1 MSDGICSDDERYGG
15 FGAAMVNSLAAYSA
29 APARVVAAVTAARAP
44 GGTKKSLPITAAE
57 RVWKT
62 KRPYQRRQKKSSVPA
77 PAPQAAAPAPQAAA
91 PAEAP
96 APVPPLFTADD
107 DAMVQA
113 PAENKKSPPPVAPAV
128 APAPF
133 LFGEPIHP
141 CGIVVEIVGTEM
153 SCQGRSC
160 EEHEICG
167 EVLKED
173 VVVRLRKIQL
183 MVEGKEETAIV
194 AIWVTD
200 GIDRCRVGFLP
211 RHMVRHAARYDGA
224 LAQVTRV
231 FSSDP
236 ETCDTTERRLF
247 FKNKGYCRA
256 TIISTLPA
264 TKM

>member
-1 MSDGICSDDERYGG
+1 MPPKESPS
-15 FGAAMVNSLAAYSA
+15 
-29 APARVVAAVTAARAP
+29 VTAAR
-44 GGTKKSLPITAAE
+44 
-57 RVWKT
+57 
-62 KRPYQRRQKKSSVPA
+62 PYKRQKKANVPVPA
-77 PAPQAAAPAPQAAA
+77 LQAEAPAAAPAPVPLVAVDKAAASA
-91 PAEAP
+91 PAE
-96 APVPPLFTADD
+96 
-107 DAMVQA
+107 
-113 PAENKKSPPPVAPAV
+113 KKSTPVLVAAPTTV

-141 CGIVVEIVGTEM
+141 SGIVVEIVGTEM

-160 EEHEICG
+160 EEHDICG

-183 MVEGKEETAIV
+183 MVEGKEETAIA

-200 GIDRCRVGFLP
+200 GIDRCRVGFVP

-231 FSSDP
+231 FSGDP
-236 ETCDTTERRLF
+236 DTCDSAERRMF

-256 TIISTLPA
+256 TIISTLPE
-264 TKM
+264 TKK

>member
-1 MSDGICSDDERYGG
+1 MSDGDICSNDERYGG
-15 FGAAMVNSLAAYSA
+15 FGAAMANSLAAYSD
-29 APARVVAAVTAARAP
+29 APARVVAAVTAVRAP
-44 GGTKKSLPITAAE
+44 GGTKKSLPVTAAE

-77 PAPQAAAPAPQAAA
+77 PAPQAAAPAPQAAV

-96 APVPPLFTADD
+96 APVPPLFTADK
-107 DAMVQA
+107 AMVQ
-113 PAENKKSPPPVAPAV
+113 PVLAAAPAV

-167 EVLKED
+167 EVMEED

-236 ETCDTTERRLF
+236 ETCNTTERRLF
-247 FKNKGYCRA
+247 FKNKGYCCA

>member
-1 MSDGICSDDERYGG
+1 
-15 FGAAMVNSLAAYSA
+15 
-29 APARVVAAVTAARAP
+29 VVAAVTAARAP
-44 GGTKKSLPITAAE
+44 GGTKKSLPVTAAE

-62 KRPYQRRQKKSSVPA
+62 KRPYKQRQKKSDVP
-77 PAPQAAAPAPQAAA
+77 APAPQAAA

-96 APVPPLFTADD
+96 APVPPLFTADN
-107 DAMVQA
+107 AVTRA
-113 PAENKKSPPPVAPAV
+113 PAEKKSHPVLVAAPAV

-133 LFGEPIHP
+133 SFGEPIHP
-141 CGIVVEIVGTEM
+141 SGVVVKIVGMEM

-160 EEHEICG
+160 EEHDNCG

-183 MVEGKEETAIV
+183 MVEGKEETAIT

-200 GIDRCRVGFLP
+200 GIDRCRVGFVP
-211 RHMVRHAARYDGA
+211 RHMVRHAPRYDGA
-224 LAQVTRV
+224 HVQVTRV
-231 FSSDP
+231 FSNDP
-236 ETCDTTERRLF
+236 ETCDSTERRLF

-256 TIISTLPA
+256 TIISTLLG